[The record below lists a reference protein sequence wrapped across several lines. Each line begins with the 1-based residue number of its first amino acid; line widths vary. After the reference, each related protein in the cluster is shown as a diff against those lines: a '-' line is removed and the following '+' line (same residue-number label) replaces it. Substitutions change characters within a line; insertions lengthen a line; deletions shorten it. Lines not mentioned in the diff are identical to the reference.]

1 MPIDAVTGGGE
12 TEAQG
17 QILHFAQQFG
27 GLAEGGASDDA
38 EGFGLVDG
46 VK

>member
-1 MPIDAVTGGGE
+1 MAASSMTSIVTPEKAANGVGRI
-12 TEAQG
+12 AR
-17 QILHFAQQFG
+17 
-27 GLAEGGASDDA
+27 EGDDA